1 MKTYFF
7 SPIGGNDPVSSSTE
21 SDGSML
27 HICRHYKPDEVYL
40 YLSKGMI
47 ERHRKDDRY
56 QYCIKKLGEKLGHT
70 FLVQCIEDDGNS
82 EVQEYD
88 YYYNAF
94 EPWLQKIK
102 SQMKDGDRLILNISS
117 GTPAMKSA
125 LVLLSAMSEIKL
137 LPVQVITPAK
147 SINCH
152 PGKEPDYDAEVYWE
166 LNKDNEEGA
175 PNRCREPQMLNLA
188 YRLKRQ
194 NLEKCIMNY
203 DYAAALLLGKEM
215 KDDLPEG
222 AFRLLEYAVARLQLD
237 LVKMKRMLP
246 TIPKEDREQ
255 LCPLWQP
262 NGGDDE
268 PLAIF
273 EYVLSLKIKIEN
285 KEYGDFARA
294 ISPVLTDLFEGL
306 LKDQCG
312 VSIAPYI
319 GLNQSGVRV
328 WDTDKMEKDE
338 QGKQWISLMG
348 AKFNGKFNHKTPVAA
363 SNLVDLLLYYL
374 KDEKLKSG
382 VKELR
387 SIEGAMRNLAAHE
400 IVSITDDNLGNYI
413 KDVPNIT
420 ISYIYKEI
428 RYIAQIVLKIKG
440 ELWDSYDA
448 MNELICRKIRDN
460 ET

>member
-27 HICRHYKPDEVYL
+27 HICRYYMPDEVYL
-40 YLSKGMI
+40 YLSKEMI
-47 ERHRKDDRY
+47 ERQDRDDRY
-56 QYCIKKLGEKLGHT
+56 RYCINKLGERLGHT
-70 FLVQCIEDDGNS
+70 FLVHCIEDDNNS

-88 YYYNAF
+88 YYYSAF

-102 SQMKDGDRLILNISS
+102 NQMEEGDRLILNISS

-125 LVLLSAMSEIKL
+125 LVLLSAMSEIKM
-137 LPVQVITPAK
+137 LPVQVMTPAA
-147 SINCH
+147 SINYH
-152 PGKEPDYDAEVYWE
+152 PGKEPDYDVECYWDF
-166 LNKDNEEGA
+166 NKDNVEGA

-215 KDDLPEG
+215 QNELPED
-222 AFRLLEYAVARLQLD
+222 AFRLLEYAVSRLQLD
-237 LVKMKRMLP
+237 IGKMKKMLP
-246 TIPKEDREQ
+246 TFTKVEREP

-262 NGGDDE
+262 NGNDDE
-268 PLAIF
+268 RLAIF
-273 EYVLSLKIKIEN
+273 EYVLSLKIKIQN
-285 KEYGDFARA
+285 KEYGDFARS

-312 VSIAPYI
+312 VSITPYI
-319 GLNQSGVRV
+319 ILNSCGVRV
-328 WDTDKMEKDE
+328 WDTEKMERDP
-338 QGKQWISLMG
+338 QGQQFLSILG
-348 AKFNGKFNHKTPVAA
+348 TRFNGKFNNKTPMAA
-363 SNLVDLLLYYL
+363 SNLEDLLLYYL
-374 KDEKLKSG
+374 KDEKLKSD

-387 SIEGAMRNLAAHE
+387 SIEGTMRNLAAHE

-413 KDVPNIT
+413 PGNPGIT

-428 RYIAQIVLKIKG
+428 QHLAQIVLKIKG
-440 ELWDSYDA
+440 ELWNSYDV
-448 MNELICRKIRDN
+448 MNEMICKKIHF
-460 ET
+460 